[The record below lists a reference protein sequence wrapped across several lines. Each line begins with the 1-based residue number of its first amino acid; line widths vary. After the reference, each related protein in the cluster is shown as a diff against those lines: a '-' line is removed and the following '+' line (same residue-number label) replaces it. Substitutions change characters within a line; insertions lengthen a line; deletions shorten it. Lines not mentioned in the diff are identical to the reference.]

1 MSLKAR
7 LTDDMKT
14 AMKAGEKDRLGVIR
28 LVLAAIKQ
36 KEVDERVEMTDPLV
50 LAVLEKMVKQR
61 KDSITQYES
70 AAREDL
76 AAIERY
82 ELGVIQAYLPEKM
95 DEAAILAAIDQAMA
109 QTGAATGADIG
120 KLMGVLKPAL
130 AGFAARGLVGLAI
143 YDSGPRCFY
152 NTRRPIVEPRDLHG
166 MKIRVP
172 VSDIFIRMLRLFG
185 ANPTP
190 LSLGEVFSGME
201 THMIEGAENN
211 IRSFQSSRHFEAA
224 RYWSKSEH
232 AYAPDVLLMSRRSF
246 DALAPR
252 DRGLLLE
259 LARASVPVMRAEWD
273 ESEALARRT
282 VAGSGVLANDCDI
295 PAFRRAAQPLLD
307 AYQRDPAIA
316 DLTRRIRALA

>member
-1 MSLKAR
+1 MDLIQ
-7 LTDDMKT
+7 T

-130 AGFAARGLVGLAI
+130 AGQADMGLVSKLVKQKLA
-143 YDSGPRCFY
+143 
-152 NTRRPIVEPRDLHG
+152 
-166 MKIRVP
+166 
-172 VSDIFIRMLRLFG
+172 
-185 ANPTP
+185 
-190 LSLGEVFSGME
+190 
-201 THMIEGAENN
+201 
-211 IRSFQSSRHFEAA
+211 
-224 RYWSKSEH
+224 
-232 AYAPDVLLMSRRSF
+232 
-246 DALAPR
+246 
-252 DRGLLLE
+252 
-259 LARASVPVMRAEWD
+259 
-273 ESEALARRT
+273 
-282 VAGSGVLANDCDI
+282 
-295 PAFRRAAQPLLD
+295 
-307 AYQRDPAIA
+307 
-316 DLTRRIRALA
+316 